1 MKILHISECLEGGVG
16 VYLNNIY
23 NEKESFLDYHF
34 FVPKSEYMYISN
46 IIINN
51 NHCTFFNKKNRN
63 LYFLFSFFR
72 FIRNNIKEIN
82 PDIIHLHSSFAGFI
96 VRVFYL
102 FKWNRPKIIYCSH
115 GWSFLM
121 DINIIK
127 KIIFF
132 IIEWVL
138 SIKTDAILN
147 ISNYEHKESIRIG
160 IPKKK
165 STIIKN
171 AISPNVKKINQEPL
185 QYQENKYNFL
195 FVGRHNNA
203 KGYKEIIDFFIK
215 YNQNILHVVGDFHKL
230 KNLKKYKNI
239 FFYGWVHNDEIHNYY
254 SKADIVIVPSR
265 WEAFGLVALE
275 AMKYSKPLIVS
286 NRGELKEF
294 IKENRN
300 GYIFNFNDFENSLKE
315 QIKKIKNKNLMIMG
329 NESKLIFKQQS
340 NLKNHVKEVMIL
352 YNDLMNDSCHK
363 K

>member
-121 DINIIK
+121 
-127 KIIFF
+127 
-132 IIEWVL
+132 
-138 SIKTDAILN
+138 
-147 ISNYEHKESIRIG
+147 
-160 IPKKK
+160 
-165 STIIKN
+165 
-171 AISPNVKKINQEPL
+171 
-185 QYQENKYNFL
+185 
-195 FVGRHNNA
+195 
-203 KGYKEIIDFFIK
+203 
-215 YNQNILHVVGDFHKL
+215 
-230 KNLKKYKNI
+230 
-239 FFYGWVHNDEIHNYY
+239 
-254 SKADIVIVPSR
+254 
-265 WEAFGLVALE
+265 
-275 AMKYSKPLIVS
+275 
-286 NRGELKEF
+286 
-294 IKENRN
+294 
-300 GYIFNFNDFENSLKE
+300 
-315 QIKKIKNKNLMIMG
+315 
-329 NESKLIFKQQS
+329 
-340 NLKNHVKEVMIL
+340 
-352 YNDLMNDSCHK
+352 
-363 K
+363 